1 MGAVDIANW
10 VQAVATLAV
19 NGPDPED
26 VNLVGSA
33 GVRGFRRDG
42 VGEYTLLLNQP
53 ADVRVTTLPLPKYHA
68 ALSVND
74 LRPLASG
81 SVRALFVPVDVPE
94 SPTDTPGSVKIFAY
108 DAAGVAADS
117 LFASVIVYQLPQQE

>member
-1 MGAVDIANW
+1 MGAVEITNF
-10 VQAVATLAV
+10 VQAVATVAV
-19 NGPDPED
+19 SGATAED

-42 VGEYTLLLNQP
+42 VGEYTLLLDEP
-53 ADVRVTTLPLPKYHA
+53 ADVRVTTQPLPRYHSGV
-68 ALSVND
+68 LLND

-81 SVRALFVPVDVPE
+81 SARALFVPVDVPA

-108 DAAGVAADS
+108 DAAGVAADA
-117 LFASVIVYQLPQQE
+117 LFASIMVYRLPSQG

>member
-19 NGPDPED
+19 SGPDPED
-26 VNLVGSA
+26 LSIVGSA

-42 VGEYTLLLNQP
+42 LGEYTLLLDQP

-68 ALSVND
+68 VVQIND

-81 SVRALFVPVDVPE
+81 SCRALFVPVDVPDA
-94 SPTDTPGSVKIFAY
+94 PGDTPGSVKIFAY
-108 DAAGVAADS
+108 NAAGAAADA
-117 LFASVIVYQLPQQE
+117 LFASVTVYQLPTQE